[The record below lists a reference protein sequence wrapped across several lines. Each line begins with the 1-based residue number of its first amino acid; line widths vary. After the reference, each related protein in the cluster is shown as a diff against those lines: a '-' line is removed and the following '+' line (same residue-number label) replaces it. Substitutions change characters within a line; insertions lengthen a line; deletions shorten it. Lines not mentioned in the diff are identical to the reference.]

1 MCAGKFKS
9 MGIENTLTAFVMI
22 SVSVLLAAVVFLMEL
37 TLKGTLMK
45 PSRSR
50 GSRKYQMEDSLS
62 EQGKTFTT
70 AKTRRRSSI

>member
-45 PSRSR
+45 PSRPG